1 MLPVLLKRKSHAQGR
16 AHPWG
21 STTSQVPC
29 AGGMHPRAMAG
40 WAQETH
46 RQHGLSWEEAM
57 VRNQGVASFPHHSPA
72 RAAPIPWY
80 RKLLHKQPPSC
91 ARCNKHPF
99 TVGHSPGTL
108 QPGDPTAPSHGVQPA
123 PLVPVTAQLFARQEA
138 VALCAP
144 CLAGSQGEKSP
155 KRCPK
160 SPLKLVAPEAFREQ
174 ALPHCPGC
182 QDLSPQHRAVVGA
195 GC

>member
-1 MLPVLLKRKSHAQGR
+1 MLPLLLKRKPHAQGR

-57 VRNQGVASFPHHSPA
+57 VRNQGVALFPHHSPA

-91 ARCNKHPF
+91 ARCDKHPF
-99 TVGHSPGTL
+99 TVGQSPGTL

-123 PLVPVTAQLFARQEA
+123 PPCPCHGP
-138 VALCAP
+138 ALCQ
-144 CLAGSQGEKSP
+144 AGGSGSLCSLPGWQPRREEP
-155 KRCPK
+155 QEVPQE
-160 SPLKLVAPEAFREQ
+160 PIEA
-174 ALPHCPGC
+174 GG
-182 QDLSPQHRAVVGA
+182 S
-195 GC
+195 